1 MLAPVYSTL
10 RQSATVLSTV
20 GNRIYRHG
28 SAPQNVVKPYITW
41 FVVMGMPEVQLSGPP
56 PNDMDSVQI
65 DCWSESDS
73 EVETLAYAVR
83 KALDDA
89 KIVNRIIQ
97 NNREDETR
105 LYRIGIEADFIH
117 SSR

>member
-1 MLAPVYSTL
+1 MLAAVYTTL
-10 RQSATVLSTV
+10 RQNATVLSTV
-20 GNRIYRHG
+20 ATRIYRHG
-28 SAPQNVVKPYITW
+28 SAPHDVTKPYITW
-41 FVVMGMPEVQLSGPP
+41 FVIMGMPEVQLSGAPCI
-56 PNDMDSVQI
+56 DIDTIQI
-65 DCWSESDS
+65 DCWSDTDTQ
-73 EVETLAYAVR
+73 VETLAYAVR

-89 KIVNRIIQ
+89 KIVNRIVQ

>member
-1 MLAPVYSTL
+1 MLAPVYTTL
-10 RQSATVLSTV
+10 RQNATVLATV

-41 FVVMGMPEVQLSGPP
+41 FVVMGMPEVQLSGAPCI
-56 PNDMDSVQI
+56 DVDTIQI
-65 DCWSESDS
+65 DCWSEQDS
-73 EVETLAYAVR
+73 EVENLAYAVR
-83 KALDDA
+83 KAFDDA
-89 KIVNRIIQ
+89 KIVNRITQ
-97 NNREDETR
+97 NDREDETR

>member
-1 MLAPVYSTL
+1 MLPAVYTIL
-10 RQSATVLSTV
+10 RDDSAVLSAV
-20 GNRIYRHG
+20 GKRIYRHG
-28 SAPQNVVKPYITW
+28 SAPQDVTKPYITW
-41 FVVMGMPEVQLSGPP
+41 FVVTGMPEVQLSGPP
-56 PNDMDSVQI
+56 LNDMDTIQI
-65 DCWSESDS
+65 DCWSEKDA

-89 KIVNRIIQ
+89 KIVNRIVQ
-97 NNREDETR
+97 NNRENETR